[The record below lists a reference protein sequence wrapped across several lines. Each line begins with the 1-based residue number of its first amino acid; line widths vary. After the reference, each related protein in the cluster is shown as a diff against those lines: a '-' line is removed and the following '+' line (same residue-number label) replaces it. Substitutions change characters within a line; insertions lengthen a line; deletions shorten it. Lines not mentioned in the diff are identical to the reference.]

1 MARKSCFSTWFR
13 NSCFRH
19 DEKFILLKKK
29 IDDKKFSCKIIKMAY
44 LVNFYDKPIPS
55 KDLCICYVKNV
66 EAFNN
71 IKKQIN

>member
-1 MARKSCFSTWFR
+1 M
-13 NSCFRH
+13 
-19 DEKFILLKKK
+19 
-29 IDDKKFSCKIIKMAY
+29 DDKKFSCKTIKMAY